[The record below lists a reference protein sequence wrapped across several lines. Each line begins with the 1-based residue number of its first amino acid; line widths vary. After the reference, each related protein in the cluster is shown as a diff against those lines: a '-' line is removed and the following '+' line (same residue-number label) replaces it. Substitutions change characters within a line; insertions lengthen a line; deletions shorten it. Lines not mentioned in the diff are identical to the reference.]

1 MKTNRLQPTE
11 ELKPVAEVINSS
23 ITEFK
28 AECLGG
34 GGLDF
39 PVKPRFGSFL
49 KVGEPDAPLHIF
61 AVTFNVLTGPLDNV
75 HKPSALGLTRAQLQ
89 IEQPQVF
96 SLLKTEVS
104 ACIVGHSQNG
114 KIYTHLPPQPPDVHD
129 FVFEAKGD
137 EVALLTKD
145 FEFLRHLAQITQVPD
160 DELLSATIREA
171 CALAYG
177 QDRLLERD
185 FLVGAG
191 RFLSN
196 SYRADYD
203 KLLSVLKKIR
213 PSYQD

>member
-11 ELKPVAEVINSS
+11 DIKPVAEVINSS

-39 PVKPRFGSFL
+39 PQKPRFGSFL
-49 KVGEPDAPLHIF
+49 KVGEPQAAIHIF

-89 IEQPQVF
+89 EEQPQVF

-104 ACIVGHSQNG
+104 AAIVGHSQKG
-114 KIYTHLPPQPPDVHD
+114 RIYTHLPPQPPDVHD
-129 FVFEAKGD
+129 FVFEATGE

-145 FEFLRHLAQITQVPD
+145 FEFLRHLSQVTQVPD
-160 DELLSATIREA
+160 DELLSAAIREA
-171 CALAYG
+171 CVLAYSK
-177 QDRLLERD
+177 DKLIERD

-196 SYRADYD
+196 SFRADYD

-213 PSYQD
+213 PTYQD

>member
-61 AVTFNVLTGPLDNV
+61 AVAFNVLTGPLDNV